1 MADRRQ
7 LGARYCGG
15 CNPRYDRV
23 ALVKR
28 IGGFFPEAEFV
39 TAQAGVKYPAVLVVC
54 GCPSRCANVSDLAVP
69 AGRLIFLSGWEE
81 LLPAKEK
88 LAEALKWQQTR
99 SLTHEE
105 VLDIL
110 PHREPMLFIDTV
122 SRLVPGEEAVAS
134 FRARP
139 ELPCFAGH
147 FPGTPVLPGVYTI
160 EAAAQAADI
169 LMMTTERYAGKLP
182 CSWGCGSHLPAENPA
197 GGYAGNPRVPSGG
210 EDGAGHRRLPGAGVC
225 GGRAGGGSGAA
236 AGLPVAQ

>member
-7 LGARYCGG
+7 IGVRYCGG

-88 LAEALKWQQTR
+88 LAEALKGQQTR

-182 CSWGCGSHLPAENPA
+182 LFMGVREATF
-197 GGYAGNPRVPSGG
+197 
-210 EDGAGHRRLPGAGVC
+210 RRKIHVSLLEEKTERAIAACRGQVFVEGVL
-225 GGRAGGGSGAA
+225 AA
-236 AGLPVAQ
+236 DLELRLAFR

>member
-1 MADRRQ
+1 MAERRRI
-7 LGARYCGG
+7 GVRYCGG

-88 LAEALKWQQTR
+88 LAEALKGQQTR

-182 CSWGCGSHLPAENPA
+182 LFMGVREATF
-197 GGYAGNPRVPSGG
+197 
-210 EDGAGHRRLPGAGVC
+210 RRKILPGDTLEIHVSLLEEKTERAIAACRGQVFVEGVL
-225 GGRAGGGSGAA
+225 AA
-236 AGLPVAQ
+236 DLELRLAFR

>member
-7 LGARYCGG
+7 IGVRYCGG

-54 GCPSRCANVSDLAVP
+54 GCPSRCANVS
-69 AGRLIFLSGWEE
+69 EE

-88 LAEALKWQQTR
+88 LAEALKGQQTR

-182 CSWGCGSHLPAENPA
+182 LFMGVREATF
-197 GGYAGNPRVPSGG
+197 
-210 EDGAGHRRLPGAGVC
+210 RRKILPGDTLEIHVSLLEEKTERAIAACRGQVFVEGVL
-225 GGRAGGGSGAA
+225 AA
-236 AGLPVAQ
+236 DLELRLAFR

>member
-1 MADRRQ
+1 MADKRQ
-7 LGARYCGG
+7 IGVRYCGG

-81 LLPAKEK
+81 LLPATEK
-88 LAEALKWQQTR
+88 LAEALKGQQAR

-122 SRLVPGEEAVAS
+122 SRLVPGEEAMAS
-134 FRARP
+134 SAPGRSCPASRATSPARRCSPASTPSRP
-139 ELPCFAGH
+139 P
-147 FPGTPVLPGVYTI
+147 
-160 EAAAQAADI
+160 
-169 LMMTTERYAGKLP
+169 
-182 CSWGCGSHLPAENPA
+182 
-197 GGYAGNPRVPSGG
+197 PR
-210 EDGAGHRRLPGAGVC
+210 RRT
-225 GGRAGGGSGAA
+225 S
-236 AGLPVAQ
+236 

>member
-7 LGARYCGG
+7 IGVRYCGG

-88 LAEALKWQQTR
+88 LAEALKGQQTR

-160 EAAAQAADI
+160 EAAAQAAAS
-169 LMMTTERYAGKLP
+169 M
-182 CSWGCGSHLPAENPA
+182 
-197 GGYAGNPRVPSGG
+197 V
-210 EDGAGHRRLPGAGVC
+210 
-225 GGRAGGGSGAA
+225 
-236 AGLPVAQ
+236 